1 MVGVVAAL
9 AGASSIYTGAATVT
23 VGSDITPTADFYG
36 KVGTGT
42 ISPTTWAGTGFNI
55 PLFFWRSASSGAITG
70 TVVFYVDSTTVPN
83 AGWEV
88 LNIAG
93 NTFLRSAANYTV
105 TSTQTVWSWST
116 VTNPFGTTVGAT
128 RSVRWS

>member
-42 ISPTTWAGTGFNI
+42 ISPTTWAGTGINI
-55 PLFFWRSASSGAITG
+55 PLFYWQSDSSGALTG
-70 TVVFYVDSTTVPN
+70 RVLFFVDSVTVPN

-105 TSTQTVWSWST
+105 TSTQTRWLWASVA
-116 VTNPFGTTVGAT
+116 NPFGTTVGAT